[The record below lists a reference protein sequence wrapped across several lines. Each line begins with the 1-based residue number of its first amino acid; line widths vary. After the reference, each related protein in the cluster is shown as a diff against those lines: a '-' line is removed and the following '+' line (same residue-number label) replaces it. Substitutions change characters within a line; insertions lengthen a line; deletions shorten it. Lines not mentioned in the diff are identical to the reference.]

1 MAAYFKYDQFVE
13 DVHNGVHDLSTDVI
27 KVALTDRQPLVGDE
41 VLVTASEIIYTNL
54 PTSRVLTLV
63 SSTQTGGT
71 YTLTLT
77 DPDPL
82 TATGGPVAQFQW
94 IVIYNDTPAATPTDP
109 LIAWYDYGSKV
120 NLADTETF
128 TIDLPAGVLFTA
140 T

>member
-1 MAAYFKYDQFVE
+1 MPTYNKFDQFVE
-13 DVHNGVHDLSTDVI
+13 DVHNGVHNLSTGVI
-27 KVALTDRQPLVGDE
+27 TAALTDRQPLASDE
-41 VLVTASEIIYTNL
+41 VLVTSTEIAYTNL

-63 SSTQTGGT
+63 TSTQVSGT

-77 DPDPL
+77 DSAAL
-82 TATGGPVAQFQW
+82 TATGGAVAQFQW
-94 IVIYNDTPAATPTDP
+94 VVIYNDTPTSPADP